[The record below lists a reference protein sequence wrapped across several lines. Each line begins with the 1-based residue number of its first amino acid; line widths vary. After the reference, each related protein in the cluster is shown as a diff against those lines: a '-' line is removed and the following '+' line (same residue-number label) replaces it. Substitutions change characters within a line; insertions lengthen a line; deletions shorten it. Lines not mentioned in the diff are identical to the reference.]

1 MEEEIKIIVPFIV
14 GVVLGRQMKQSIKLD
29 PEKGRAVN
37 SIDDKTVKG
46 LYEDLRK
53 YTTTIS

>member
-1 MEEEIKIIVPFIV
+1 MNKTIKIIVPFIV
-14 GVVLGRQMKQSIKLD
+14 GVVVGRQMKQSIKLD
-29 PEKGRAVN
+29 PEKGRVVN
-37 SIDDKTVKG
+37 SIDDNAVEG

>member
-1 MEEEIKIIVPFIV
+1 MNKTIKIIVPFIV
-14 GVVLGRQMKQSIKLD
+14 GVVVGRQMKQSIKLD
-29 PEKGRAVN
+29 PEKGRVVN
-37 SIDDKTVKG
+37 SIDDKAVKG